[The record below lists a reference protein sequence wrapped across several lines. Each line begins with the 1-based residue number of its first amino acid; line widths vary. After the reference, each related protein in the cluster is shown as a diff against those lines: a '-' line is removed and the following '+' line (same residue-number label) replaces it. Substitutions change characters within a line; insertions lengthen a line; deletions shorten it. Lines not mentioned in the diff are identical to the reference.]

1 MLLYSGKS
9 KYAYL
14 SIKANQAKEF
24 KEYLVR
30 NTWWWKWL
38 RLIVQTVS
46 AIGIGILGKFID
58 VFIPGLGTF
67 IEFALNTLIDL
78 MFNLIENEGKIDFVD
93 FGLSAGF
100 NAAGAIS
107 KVFKQFKAARVKNNV
122 LSLADNIKDSS
133 EQFKSQ
139 FKNSAKKLT
148 LFGTRTLKENAIPNY
163 KAFKNTSS
171 ELVKTLDK
179 SKQIFKETAIA
190 SKQSFEKTKTFLN
203 KTTKV
208 FTKIRTFVS
217 LLTSP
222 RYAAK
227 KAIDIA
233 IKKPRKKIVKIFN
246 NFISKKVKEVF
257 LKGKKTLR
265 EAMKRIPLNSSWL
278 DNITIIQP
286 DNTWS
291 LKFLNAIVRFKKR
304 ETNNKKPVVLWQKDS
319 KLIMEF
325 LTTSSPGRHYLK
337 YFAWGWDIGK
347 ILRNYS
353 GFIALTKIPL
363 FSNLIGT
370 LANSYRTIN
379 AIHESIK
386 KDNWLWKQNFEDI
399 KADMLKGVKEGAL
412 KGWNFKYIR
421 PAISVARSAI
431 EGKGNYAIRAGE
443 KAIKKTA
450 FYVAYSKKIK
460 NYSYKKPK
468 GGRRWKRK

>member
-1 MLLYSGKS
+1 
-9 KYAYL
+9 
-14 SIKANQAKEF
+14 
-24 KEYLVR
+24 
-30 NTWWWKWL
+30 
-38 RLIVQTVS
+38 
-46 AIGIGILGKFID
+46 
-58 VFIPGLGTF
+58 
-67 IEFALNTLIDL
+67 
-78 MFNLIENEGKIDFVD
+78 
-93 FGLSAGF
+93 
-100 NAAGAIS
+100 
-107 KVFKQFKAARVKNNV
+107 
-122 LSLADNIKDSS
+122 
-133 EQFKSQ
+133 
-139 FKNSAKKLT
+139 
-148 LFGTRTLKENAIPNY
+148 
-163 KAFKNTSS
+163 
-171 ELVKTLDK
+171 
-179 SKQIFKETAIA
+179 
-190 SKQSFEKTKTFLN
+190 
-203 KTTKV
+203 
-208 FTKIRTFVS
+208 
-217 LLTSP
+217 
-222 RYAAK
+222 
-227 KAIDIA
+227 DIA

-257 LKGKKTLR
+257 LKGKKTFR
-265 EAMKRIPLNSSWL
+265 ESMKRIPLNSSWL

-304 ETNNKKPVVLWQKDS
+304 ETNNKKPVVLWQKNS

-399 KADMLKGVKEGAL
+399 KADMLKGAKEGAL